1 MFRKL
6 IKPTNLLIFIV
17 VFDLIILF
25 LTEPEFKSFNNGLL
39 KGYEETFLEP
49 LFYMSALFIPSLLLI
64 IFAKRNLFINWL
76 KYIVSWYMPIT
87 ILFVSQTKVYT
98 SSVMSIDRTLASV
111 YWMFGLF
118 FITVLYV
125 LVSIKGKKIKAVF
138 LNE

>member
-1 MFRKL
+1 
-6 IKPTNLLIFIV
+6 
-17 VFDLIILF
+17 
-25 LTEPEFKSFNNGLL
+25 
-39 KGYEETFLEP
+39 
-49 LFYMSALFIPSLLLI
+49 
-64 IFAKRNLFINWL
+64 
-76 KYIVSWYMPIT
+76 MPIT